1 MFHTFKYMIVGK
13 SGLQSTNF
21 TVNPGPI
28 DLNPQTSASWPNGY
42 LEYLLNIRLVFTR
55 IKICPISWMWKKIQ
69 VPNKPF
75 EISKKMITFC
85 QIWSHCGNDNGDHHS
100 VVLNWQNHF
109 FDKLKCQ
116 KLKKYEK
123 FIRPLLTFTNLK
135 SKSDCVKLC
144 DRPRDQC
151 CRSNN
156 VPTKLGW
163 LP

>member
-1 MFHTFKYMIVGK
+1 
-13 SGLQSTNF
+13 
-21 TVNPGPI
+21 
-28 DLNPQTSASWPNGY
+28 
-42 LEYLLNIRLVFTR
+42 
-55 IKICPISWMWKKIQ
+55 
-69 VPNKPF
+69 
-75 EISKKMITFC
+75 MITFC

-156 VPTKLGW
+156 VTTKLFLLWQYYDAWFSAQNGFASANLYHQDENDAVLSSKY
-163 LP
+163 LPMYPWKLNEDLKSCINFLP